1 MLELNELFA
10 AGTLNFPPML
20 TNQHE
25 CARLLHV
32 GLMSLKF
39 IQNCLN
45 ICSCMCSEISAKQ
58 QRAVDV
64 KLIWLK
70 WVPRTDHG
78 RAKYTSDDCGE
89 CVAVNWHVKF
99 MIFCLSS
106 FRVIRKKRFYFPKQ
120 RGKYFL
126 F

>member
-78 RAKYTSDDCGE
+78 RAKYMVLPMI
-89 CVAVNWHVKF
+89 VASASLATGMSN
-99 MIFCLSS
+99 S
-106 FRVIRKKRFYFPKQ
+106 
-120 RGKYFL
+120 
-126 F
+126 